1 MAKSK
6 INEKIITEHKFSIE
20 GILNVDELQEE
31 VIICEVEDEG
41 EIDLKKY
48 LEKFN
53 GKYIKIAVSDKAEE
67 IPEE

>member
-1 MAKSK
+1 MAKK

-20 GILNVDELQEE
+20 GTLNVDELQEGA
-31 VIICEVEDEG
+31 VICEVEDEAT

-53 GKYIKIAVSDKAEE
+53 GRYVKIAVSDKTEE
-67 IPEE
+67 IQE